1 MVNSKNQR
9 MIKKKKKMSQNIIEV
24 SLKISMPKGK
34 KKKVKFQPGIRW
46 DGYNKRLSLMMH
58 KEVIRC

>member
-1 MVNSKNQR
+1 
-9 MIKKKKKMSQNIIEV
+9 MSQNIIEV